1 MHLLLDLIA
10 HRADLGKLREL
21 CGDWCLIGAVPT
33 GEGEGGWSFRTDVQV
48 MAGTRTRVNLTDRA
62 LPLKKKRAVGA
73 PEGNVRGSVFGTVL
87 VGRAASNDV
96 IIEHES
102 VSKLHARVEVGEA
115 GVTIRDAG
123 SSNGTRVGDVAVGD
137 EGVVVKDGGDVVFG
151 ACAFVV
157 VSAPKLQDLLNKLA
171 KTAK

>member
-10 HRADLGKLREL
+10 HRGDLSRLREI

-33 GEGEGGWSFRTDVQV
+33 GEGEGGWSYRTDVQV

-62 LPLKKKRAVGA
+62 LPLKKKRAGVPVNDPG
-73 PEGNVRGSVFGTVL
+73 RGSVFGTVL

-102 VSKLHARVEVGEA
+102 VSKLHARVEVSEA
-115 GVTIRDAG
+115 GVAIRDAG
-123 SSNGTRVGDVAVGD
+123 SSNGTRVGDEVVGD
-137 EGVVVKDGGDVVFG
+137 AAVVVKDGGDVVFG

-157 VSAPKLQDLLNKLA
+157 VSAAKLQDLLLKLA
-171 KTAK
+171 KSTK